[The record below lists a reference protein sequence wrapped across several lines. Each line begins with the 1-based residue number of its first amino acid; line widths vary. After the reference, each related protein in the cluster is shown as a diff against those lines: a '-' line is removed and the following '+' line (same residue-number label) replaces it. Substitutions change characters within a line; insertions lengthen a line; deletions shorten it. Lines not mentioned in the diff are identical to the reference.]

1 MKSGVMTLS
10 VVSPRRRSIPAPR
23 ERNGLK
29 ELTACEGVT
38 STTMLFGG
46 APRCAKAAAGESKT
60 IAPQRLRF
68 VENML
73 LLRRPAGR
81 VVADGRGGDAA
92 FVQGI
97 EPANPGSVT
106 PDAGVVENRRD
117 GMQLRREI
125 RGINSTMGGVD
136 DDRAGGFRPDAS
148 DARS

>member
-10 VVSPRRRSIPAPR
+10 VVSPRRRSMSAPR

-73 LLRRPAGR
+73 LLRLACRPAGPAGKR
-81 VVADGRGGDAA
+81 VLHRLKPVLPGNISVPLAVVDSRSPAGQSRGGL
-92 FVQGI
+92 
-97 EPANPGSVT
+97 S
-106 PDAGVVENRRD
+106 
-117 GMQLRREI
+117 
-125 RGINSTMGGVD
+125 RGCHPSG
-136 DDRAGGFRPDAS
+136 
-148 DARS
+148 